1 MKKLF
6 LWIALPA
13 LFLSTTFAFK
23 SAGPGDPESKQQ
35 LLTLIRMAISQA
47 HTNNIAINDDFSR
60 LVWQKYISFL
70 DPNKQV
76 FLQSDI
82 DQLKK
87 YETTIDDEING
98 APISFYAACLSIY
111 TKRLAEAEA
120 GYIKNLQKPFDFSKS
135 DKVLLE
141 PDSIDF
147 ARSPAALNQRWKDEL
162 KYRVLDNLLSLQT
175 QRSASATTDPL
186 RNKTDAELE
195 KESREKVQ
203 KQFDRTFLR
212 LKSNLADDK
221 QFALFLNSITEIVD
235 PHTTYMPPADKR
247 AFDESM
253 SRKFYGIGAGL
264 KEEDG
269 LIKVTSLEPG
279 SPAWKSKMIDVND
292 IISKVGQ
299 GPAPMEDI
307 TGMALSDAVKLIRG
321 DKNTEVRLL
330 MKKADGTEKTVIM
343 IRDEIVQEDALARSA
358 VINNNGKKIGYIYL
372 SGFYADFKNPNG
384 AHCAADVAKELVNL
398 KKENIEGLI
407 LDLRN
412 NGGGSLQEVVKMLGL
427 FIKNGP
433 MVQVKGRSGNPQV
446 LRDND
451 EAQLYAGPLVV
462 MVNALSASASEIFA
476 AAIQDYK
483 RGIIIGS
490 TSTYGK
496 GTVQTTYGLTIPATA
511 AAPAKEFG
519 AIKLT
524 IQKFYRVNGGSTQLK
539 GVVPDVI
546 LPDPYDFMKLREK
559 DKVESLKWDQIA
571 AVDFNY
577 PPGVVNEDGVIRMAN
592 DRLKKD
598 PTFGK
603 MTNDID
609 WFGKHNERRYDLS
622 MASYKLRKD
631 SLKIKSD
638 ELKNLQKLPKGQE
651 LQLSGL
657 TASNTNTTANPVDEA
672 KNTKFK
678 EWIKSLSTDV
688 YLKEATQVTADMM
701 VK

>member
-6 LWIALPA
+6 RWIVLPVLL
-13 LFLSTTFAFK
+13 LFLTYAFK
-23 SAGPGDPESKQQ
+23 SPGSDDPKSRQQ
-35 LLTLIRMAISQA
+35 LLSMIRMAISQG
-47 HTNNIAINDDFSR
+47 HTNNITINDDFSR

-70 DPNKQV
+70 DPNKQI

-82 DQLKK
+82 DLLKK
-87 YETTIDDEING
+87 YETTIDDELNG
-98 APISFYAACLSIY
+98 APISFYSTCLSIY

-120 GYIKNLQKPFDFSKS
+120 GYIRNLQKPFDFSKT

-141 PDSIDF
+141 PGSIDF
-147 ARSPAALNQRWKDEL
+147 ASGPVALNQRWKDEL
-162 KYRVLDNLLSLQT
+162 KYLVLDNLLSLQA
-175 QRSASATTDPL
+175 QRSANVANGPL
-186 RNKTDAELE
+186 VKKTDEELE
-195 KESREKVQ
+195 KEARMKVQ
-203 KQFDRTFLR
+203 KQYGRIFLR
-212 LKSNLADDK
+212 LKSGLADDK
-221 QFALFLNSITEIVD
+221 QFALFLNSITEVVD
-235 PHTTYMPPADKR
+235 PHTVYMPPADKR

-269 LIKVTSLEPG
+269 SIKVMSLEPG

-292 IISKVGQ
+292 ILAKVGQ
-299 GPAPMEDI
+299 GAAPMEDI

-330 MKKADGTEKTVIM
+330 IKKADGTEKIATM
-343 IRDEIVQEDALARSA
+343 IRDEIVQEDALAKSA
-358 VINNNGKKIGYIYL
+358 VINKDGKKVGYIYL
-372 SGFYADFKNPNG
+372 SGFYADFKNANG
-384 AHCAADVAKELVNL
+384 AHCAADVARELANL

-433 MVQVKGRSGNPQV
+433 MVQVKGKNGKPQV
-446 LRDND
+446 LSDND
-451 EAQLYAGPLVV
+451 EAQMYAGPLVV

-496 GTVQTTYGLTIPATA
+496 GTVQSTYPLGIA
-511 AAPAKEFG
+511 ASESTPAKDFG

-559 DKVESLKWDQIA
+559 DKTGSLKWDQIA
-571 AVDFNY
+571 AVDFSY
-577 PPGVVNEDGVIRMAN
+577 PTGLVNKDDIVKMAKA
-592 DRLKKD
+592 RLQND
-598 PTFGK
+598 PTFNK
-603 MTNDID
+603 MISDID
-609 WFGKHNERRYDLS
+609 WFGKHNERRYDLK
-622 MASYKLRKD
+622 MANYKLRKD

-638 ELKNLQKLPKGQE
+638 ELKGLQKLPKGKE
-651 LQLSGL
+651 LQLTGLSTSNANITSG
-657 TASNTNTTANPVDEA
+657 PVEEA
-672 KNTKFK
+672 KKNKYQ

-688 YLKEATQVTADMM
+688 FLKEAIQISADMM
-701 VK
+701 VN

>member
-1 MKKLF
+1 MKKPF
-6 LWIALPA
+6 QWIILPV
-13 LFLSTTFAFK
+13 LFLSLAFAFK
-23 SAGPGDPESKQQ
+23 SAGPGDPESKQK
-35 LLTLIRMAISQA
+35 LLAMIRMAIDQA
-47 HTNNIAINDDFSR
+47 HTNEIRINDDFSK

-70 DPNKQV
+70 DPNKQI
-76 FLQSDI
+76 FLNSDI
-82 DQLKK
+82 EVLKK

-98 APISFYAACLSIY
+98 APISFYSACLAIY

-120 GYIKNLQKPFDFSKS
+120 GYTKNLQQAFDFSKS
-135 DKVLLE
+135 NPVLLE
-141 PDSIDF
+141 ADSISF
-147 ARSPAALNQRWKDEL
+147 ASSPTALNQRWKDEL

-175 QRSASATTDPL
+175 QRNSSAATDPL
-186 RNKTDAELE
+186 HKKTDADLE
-195 KESREKVQ
+195 KEARLKVQ

-212 LKSNLADDK
+212 LRANLNDDK

-235 PHTTYMPPADKR
+235 PHTTYMPPAEKR

-253 SRKFYGIGAGL
+253 SRKFYGIGAQL

-269 LIKVTSLEPG
+269 QIKVTGLEPG

-292 IISKVGQ
+292 IIAKVGQ
-299 GPAPMEDI
+299 GAAPMDDI
-307 TGMALSDAVKLIRG
+307 TGMELSEAVKLIRG

-343 IRDEIVQEDALARSA
+343 IRDEIVQEDALAKSA
-358 VINNNGKKIGYIYL
+358 IINNNGKKLGYIYL
-372 SGFYADFKNPNG
+372 SGFYSDFKNANG

-427 FIKNGP
+427 FIKSGP
-433 MVQVKGRSGNPQV
+433 MVQVKGRTGNPQV

-451 EAQLYAGPLVV
+451 EAQLYTGPLVV

-483 RGIIIGS
+483 RGIVMGS
-490 TSTYGK
+490 VSTYGK
-496 GTVQTTYGLTIPATA
+496 GTVQTTYALNLPATGT
-511 AAPAKEFG
+511 APAQQFG

-539 GVVPDVI
+539 GVIPDVI

-571 AVDFNY
+571 PVDFNY
-577 PPGVVNEDGVIRMAN
+577 PPGVVNEDQIIQKAKT
-592 DRLKKD
+592 RLQNEGIFTKIAS
-598 PTFGK
+598 
-603 MTNDID
+603 DID
-609 WFGKHNERRYDLS
+609 WFGQHNERRYDLS

-638 ELKNLQKLPKGQE
+638 DLKNLQKLPKGQE
-651 LQLSGL
+651 LQLQGL
-657 TASNTNTTANPVDEA
+657 SAATSNSTANPVDDA
-672 KNTKFK
+672 KATKFK
-678 EWIKSLSTDV
+678 EWLKSLSSDV
-688 YLKEATQVTADMM
+688 YLKEAAMIGNDMIQ
-701 VK
+701 K